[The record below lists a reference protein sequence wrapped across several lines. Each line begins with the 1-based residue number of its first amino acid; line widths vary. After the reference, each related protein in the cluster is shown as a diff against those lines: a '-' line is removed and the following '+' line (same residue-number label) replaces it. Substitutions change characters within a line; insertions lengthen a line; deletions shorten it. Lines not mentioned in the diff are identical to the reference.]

1 MLAGSVEPRATSS
14 AGDARSASDDD
25 RPIVSAGLGVSSVL
39 IPLALLLVVAGGY
52 LSIYTRQDALPV
64 GIGSNLVPAERML
77 KGEVVY
83 RDFYMIQTP
92 GILFYNLWLFKLFG
106 VTLLTS
112 LRGVLVFK
120 VLTVLMAFVVA
131 RRVVSWRLAL
141 VPALLSFVWLA
152 PGGPFRPAPIQHEML
167 FALLAVFFA
176 LRWIERRTFVDLFFA
191 GLAVGLLAMFKQN
204 TGVYCAVALVLS
216 LLVDFQPLPDKLKN
230 APGVLVSGARR
241 NRKALLAALSGI
253 AIPAVV
259 LGVYLLQHHA
269 LGAMISTF
277 VAAPASHIR
286 LKFTGYPFPTHVLF
300 AATGIAGALAAAGY
314 LERRFAR
321 LRLVIFASV
330 ILGAAVGATL
340 LPGAAVDN
348 LLFWF
353 QPPLFVWAAW
363 SYFRGRAYEAG
374 NGDRAALLVLAL
386 FSIAMFL
393 EAFPRSVRGLIIG
406 SMPIAFVLA
415 VFLFERMARGAD
427 QTDVID
433 WKPSGRTLHKLGFVV
448 VTVVMFVLALKLILP
463 RYLSRDGG
471 FSLKPKAIT
480 EPAFERA
487 RGVYF
492 PQKQASEM
500 DSIVAL
506 LGERVP
512 EHGFFFAHAPDA
524 ANYYFLAGRNSPT
537 RAMLWNG
544 AGTSDAERVRTLESL
559 KQNDVRVVMTSDRAL
574 ASERYQPLLEFLK
587 SEFRQTRVIGRMLIL
602 EKEP

>member
-1 MLAGSVEPRATSS
+1 MLAGGVEPRAASC
-14 AGDARSASDDD
+14 GDARRAGGD
-25 RPIVSAGLGVSSVL
+25 RQLRATTSLGVSSVL
-39 IPLALLLVVAGGY
+39 VPLALLVVVAAGY

-120 VLTVLMAFVVA
+120 VLTVLMTFVVA
-131 RRVVSWRLAL
+131 RRIVSWRLAL

-167 FALLAVFFA
+167 FALLAVFFT
-176 LRWIERRTFVDLFFA
+176 LRWIERRAFVDPLFA

-204 TGVYCAVALVLS
+204 TGVYCAIALVLS
-216 LLVDFQPLPDKLKN
+216 LLVDSEPLPEKLKN

-241 NRKALLAALSGI
+241 NRKALLAALFGI

-259 LGVYLLQHHA
+259 LVVYLLQHHA

-277 VAAPASHIR
+277 IAAPASHIR
-286 LKFTGYPFPTHVLF
+286 LKFTGYPLPTHVLII
-300 AATGIAGALAAAGY
+300 AVGIAGALAAAAY
-314 LERRFAR
+314 LGRRFAR
-321 LRLVIFASV
+321 LKVAIYASV
-330 ILGAAVGATL
+330 ILGAAAGAML
-340 LPGAAVDN
+340 LPPSAADN

-353 QPPLFVWAAW
+353 QPPLFAWAGW

-374 NGDRAALLVLAL
+374 SRDRAALLVLTL

-393 EAFPRSVRGLIIG
+393 EVFPRSVRGLIIG
-406 SMPIAFVLA
+406 SMPIAIVLA
-415 VFLFERMARGAD
+415 VFLFDRLALARDETVVAG
-427 QTDVID
+427 
-433 WKPSGRTLHKLGFVV
+433 WKSTARRQSRLAFVV
-448 VTVVMFVLALKLILP
+448 VTVVMFVLALKLIVP
-463 RYLSRDGG
+463 RYLSHLGAL
-471 FSLKPKAIT
+471 SLTLKATT
-480 EPAFERA
+480 EPAFDRA

-492 PQKQASEM
+492 PQKQASDM
-500 DSIVAL
+500 GSIVAL
-506 LGERVP
+506 IRERVP
-512 EHGFFFAHAPDA
+512 EDGFFFAHALDA

-544 AGTSDAERVRTLESL
+544 AGTSDPERVRTLESL
-559 KQNDVRVVMTSDRAL
+559 KQNNVRLVVTSDRAL
-574 ASERYQPLLEFLK
+574 AAERYQPLLDYLK
-587 SEFRQTRVIGRMLIL
+587 SDFRQTGVIGRMVIL
-602 EKEP
+602 EKGH